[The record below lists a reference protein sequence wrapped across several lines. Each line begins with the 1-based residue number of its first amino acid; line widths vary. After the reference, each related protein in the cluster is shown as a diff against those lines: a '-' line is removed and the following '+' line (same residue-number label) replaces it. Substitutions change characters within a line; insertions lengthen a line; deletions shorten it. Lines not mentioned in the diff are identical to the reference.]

1 MTVKWRMLL
10 LFAAA
15 WLVQPLTL
23 FALQNDSLA
32 FDQGRLRIW
41 CETARFVYEDN
52 GADSLLPSIH
62 CQSLEA
68 LKNSMASTDA
78 NLGVLRL
85 MNSVDK
91 PAIYKGFS
99 TDEAKLQKLS
109 GEIARRLKQSSVRQN
124 NPVRSNRVD
133 SLEQQLR
140 LVARQTGLQSEAG
153 GAIADS
159 PTAAATD
166 ASDEVVVLPTT
177 GDVADRTSASL
188 PWNEILQWIAILVLG
203 GLLFWRLRD
212 LEHRYSRLKREYRT
226 LEKQVNEFII
236 NNVYPGPSP
245 IMDEVVTETEV
256 RNVVKEELRQNKP
269 MAKNTPAGARAP
281 QPPTAAPQ
289 PHAPASKPASAAPQP
304 PSTPHRTPT
313 AAPQPPTAAPLQDAG
328 DVQVSPQPL
337 STPAPVPLPP
347 LNTKNYPATAEG
359 NDGEEGL
366 YFDKMPFRGGFHQNE
381 MSRERQRDSL
391 YTIRVLPGQSNEAEY
406 WISED
411 PDVQRYAM
419 QNGFSFFEE
428 GCEFTEVEENPARVV
443 NEEKGRLRKDGTVWK
458 ILQKAKVRFE

>member
-1 MTVKWRMLL
+1 MTARWRMLL

-15 WLVQPLTL
+15 WLLQPLTL
-23 FALQNDSLA
+23 FALQTDSLA
-32 FDQGRLRIW
+32 FDQGRLHIW

-52 GADSLLPSIH
+52 GADSLLPSIN

-68 LKNSMASTDA
+68 LKNSIASTDA

-91 PAIYKGFS
+91 PAIYRGFS
-99 TDEAKLQKLS
+99 TNEAKLQKLT

-124 NPVRSNRVD
+124 NPVRSSRVD

-140 LVARQTGLQSEAG
+140 LVVRQSALQNETG

-159 PTAAATD
+159 PMAAATD
-166 ASDEVVVLPTT
+166 EVVILPTP
-177 GDVADRTSASL
+177 GGVADETSTGL
-188 PWNEILQWIAILVLG
+188 PWNEILQWLALLILG

-212 LEHRYSRLKREYRT
+212 MEQRYGRLKREYRT

-245 IMDEVVTETEV
+245 VMDEVLTEREV

-269 MAKNTPAGARAP
+269 MAKNTPAGTRVPQSSSAKP
-281 QPPTAAPQ
+281 QPPTAASQ
-289 PHAPASKPASAAPQP
+289 PHSTVSRQPSAAPQP
-304 PSTPHRTPT
+304 PS
-313 AAPQPPTAAPLQDAG
+313 AAPLQDAA
-328 DVQVSPQPL
+328 DVQVTPQPV

-347 LNTKNYPATAEG
+347 LNTKDYPASAEG
-359 NDGEEGL
+359 NDGEAGL
-366 YFDKMPFRGGFHQNE
+366 FFDKMPFKGGFHQNE

-391 YTIRVLPGQSNEAEY
+391 YTIRVLPGQPNEADY

-411 PDVQRYAM
+411 LDVQRYAM

-443 NEEKGRLRKDGTVWK
+443 NEQKGRLRKEGTVWK